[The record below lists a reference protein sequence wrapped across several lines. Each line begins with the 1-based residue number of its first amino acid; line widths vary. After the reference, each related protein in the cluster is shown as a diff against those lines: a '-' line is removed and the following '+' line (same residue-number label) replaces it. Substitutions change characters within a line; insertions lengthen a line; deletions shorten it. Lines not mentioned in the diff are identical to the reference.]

1 MNRFRTGAIALL
13 AFCSLTGVSVV
24 AQQRAATKAEQPEKA
39 TLDAPVKDFKLQDL
53 SHTSKEGEKEDAAQ
67 VALSDYKGK
76 KPVLLFF
83 MSEKCQTTWR
93 YEKRMGRLEQQ
104 YGKKDVAFFGVRCSA
119 NDTTESICKFAEAK
133 NFDMP
138 ILNDAKGEMSRYFK
152 IRCTPTFA
160 LIDKKG
166 VLRYLGSFDDAPDE
180 PDVTKSF
187 VPKAIVERAEV
198 AQHALLVDQG
208 KGRG

>member
-13 AFCSLTGVSVV
+13 TACSLHGMAVM
-24 AQQRAATKAEQPEKA
+24 AQQQAATKAAQPEKA
-39 TLDAPVKDFKLQDL
+39 TLDAPVRDFKLQDVT
-53 SHTSKEGEKEDAAQ
+53 HDAKEGDKPDAAKI
-67 VALSDYKGK
+67 ALSDYKGK

-93 YEKRMGRLEQQ
+93 YEKRMGKLEAK
-104 YGKKDVAFFGVRCSA
+104 YGAKDVAFLGVRCSA
-119 NDTTESICKFAEAK
+119 NDTCESIRKFAEAK

-138 ILNDAKGEMSRYFK
+138 ILNDADGAMSRYFK

-160 LIDKKG
+160 LIDKQG
-166 VLRYLGSFDDAPDE
+166 VLRYLGSFDNAPDE

-187 VPKAIVERAEV
+187 VPAAIVAVLDNKSV
-198 AQHALLVDQG
+198 ATKSNAPFG
-208 KGRG
+208 